1 VAAPYRAVV
10 SFGAERGG
18 RGGPPLQDYHIPL
31 DAGEGILASGSSE
44 SAKESTA
51 DDTAVK
57 FKRLTLRNVAQMVVF
72 ALAIKP
78 FMMLFIGLRVRG
90 REHLASSG
98 PFILIANHSSHLD
111 TISLLSLFPLSR
123 LRRIRPVAAAD
134 YFERNRFVSLVTKTL
149 FNILPIARKNITT
162 ENNPLRRMR
171 EAIEAGDSIIIFPEG
186 TRGSGP
192 EMGEFRSGVAHLI
205 EKLPGVPVVPAYL
218 VNMGRSLP
226 KGEFIPVP
234 FFCEIR
240 IGAPR
245 VLQGSRQE
253 ITRALEAAV
262 RELAGEPAQ
271 PTPS

>member
-1 VAAPYRAVV
+1 M
-10 SFGAERGG
+10 
-18 RGGPPLQDYHIPL
+18 
-31 DAGEGILASGSSE
+31 SE
-44 SAKESTA
+44 SVKESNGSDA
-51 DDTAVK
+51 LHK
-57 FKRLTLRNVAQMVVF
+57 PRRLTFRNVAQMIVF

-78 FMMLFIGLRVRG
+78 FMALFIGLRVRG
-90 REHLASSG
+90 REHLFGSEA
-98 PFILIANHSSHLD
+98 FVLIANHSSHLD

-123 LRRIRPVAAAD
+123 LRSVRPVAAAD
-134 YFERNRFVSLVTKTL
+134 YFERNRFVSLFTKTV

-171 EAIEAGDSIIIFPEG
+171 EALEAGDSLIIFPEG
-186 TRGSGP
+186 TRGSG
-192 EMGEFRSGVAHLI
+192 EQIGEFRSGVAHLI
-205 EKLPGVPVVPAYL
+205 EKMPDVAIVPAYL

-245 VLQGSRQE
+245 VLNGSRQE

-262 RELAGEPAQ
+262 RDLAPEAPG
-271 PTPS
+271 PTTS

>member
-1 VAAPYRAVV
+1 MT
-10 SFGAERGG
+10 SE
-18 RGGPPLQDYHIPL
+18 
-31 DAGEGILASGSSE
+31 ASETAS
-44 SAKESTA
+44 ESTA
-51 DDTAVK
+51 NDTPLKA
-57 FKRLTLRNVAQMVVF
+57 KRLTPRNVAQMMAF

-78 FMMLFIGLRVRG
+78 FMALFIGLRVGG
-90 REHLASSG
+90 REHLAISE

-111 TISLLSLFPLSR
+111 TVSLLSLFPLSR

-134 YFERNRFVSLVTKTL
+134 YFERNRFVSFFTKTL

-171 EAIEAGDSIIIFPEG
+171 EAIEGGDSLIIFPEG
-186 TRGSGP
+186 TRGSG
-192 EMGEFRSGVAHLI
+192 EQIGEFRSGVAHLI
-205 EKLPGVPVVPAYL
+205 EKMPEVPVIPAYL

-262 RELAGEPAQ
+262 RELAE
-271 PTPS
+271 

>member
-1 VAAPYRAVV
+1 MKQQ
-10 SFGAERGG
+10 ERV
-18 RGGPPLQDYHIPL
+18 
-31 DAGEGILASGSSE
+31 ILASGASE
-44 SAKESTA
+44 SASESTA
-51 DDTAVK
+51 VNTHVK
-57 FKRLTLRNVAQMVVF
+57 AKRLTLRNVAQMIVF

-78 FMMLFIGLRVRG
+78 FMVLFIGLRVRG
-90 REHLASSG
+90 REHLVKSDR
-98 PFILIANHSSHLD
+98 FILIANHSSHLD
-111 TISLLSLFPLSR
+111 TISLLSLFPLKR

-134 YFERNRFVSLVTKTL
+134 YFERNALVSLLTKTL
-149 FNILPIARKNITT
+149 FNILPIARKNITP

-171 EAIEAGDSIIIFPEG
+171 EAIEAGESIIIFPEG

-192 EMGEFRSGVAHLI
+192 EMGAFRSGVAHLI
-205 EKLPGVPVVPAYL
+205 EKIPGVPVVPAYL

-245 VLQGSRQE
+245 VLQGNRQE

-262 RELAGEPAQ
+262 RELAEEK
-271 PTPS
+271 

>member
-1 VAAPYRAVV
+1 M
-10 SFGAERGG
+10 
-18 RGGPPLQDYHIPL
+18 
-31 DAGEGILASGSSE
+31 ASKASDSVNE
-44 SAKESTA
+44 SNTSDELLMSR
-51 DDTAVK
+51 
-57 FKRLTLRNVAQMVVF
+57 RLTFRNVAQMIVF

-78 FMMLFIGLRVRG
+78 FMALFIGLRVRG
-90 REHLASSG
+90 REHLSG
-98 PFILIANHSSHLD
+98 SEPFVLIANHSSHLD
-111 TISLLSLFPLSR
+111 TISLLSLFPLNR

-134 YFERNRFVSLVTKTL
+134 YFERNRFVSLFTKTV

-171 EAIEAGDSIIIFPEG
+171 EALQTGDSLIIFPEG
-186 TRGSGP
+186 TRGSGDQI
-192 EMGEFRSGVAHLI
+192 GEFRSGVAHLI
-205 EKLPGVPVVPAYL
+205 EKMPNVSVVPTYL

-245 VLQGSRQE
+245 VFTGSRQE

-262 RELAGEPAQ
+262 RELSPETSD
-271 PTPS
+271 PTS

>member
-1 VAAPYRAVV
+1 MT
-10 SFGAERGG
+10 SE
-18 RGGPPLQDYHIPL
+18 
-31 DAGEGILASGSSE
+31 ASETAS
-44 SAKESTA
+44 ESTA
-51 DDTAVK
+51 NDTPLKA
-57 FKRLTLRNVAQMVVF
+57 KRLTPRNVAQMIAF

-78 FMMLFIGLRVRG
+78 FMALFIGLRVGG
-90 REHLASSG
+90 REHLAISE

-111 TISLLSLFPLSR
+111 TVSLLSLFPLSR

-134 YFERNRFVSLVTKTL
+134 YFERNRFVSFFTKTL

-171 EAIEAGDSIIIFPEG
+171 EAIEGGDSLIIFPEG
-186 TRGSGP
+186 TRGSG
-192 EMGEFRSGVAHLI
+192 EQIGEFRSGVAHLI
-205 EKLPGVPVVPAYL
+205 EKMPEVPVIPAYL

-262 RELAGEPAQ
+262 RELAE
-271 PTPS
+271 

>member
-1 VAAPYRAVV
+1 MIA
-10 SFGAERGG
+10 
-18 RGGPPLQDYHIPL
+18 
-31 DAGEGILASGSSE
+31 
-44 SAKESTA
+44 
-51 DDTAVK
+51 
-57 FKRLTLRNVAQMVVF
+57 F

-78 FMMLFIGLRVRG
+78 FMTLFIGLRVRG
-90 REHLASSG
+90 REHLTRSE

-134 YFERNRFVSLVTKTL
+134 YFERNAFVSMFTKTL
-149 FNILPIARKNITT
+149 FNILPIARKNITP

-171 EAIEAGDSIIIFPEG
+171 ESIEAGDSLLVFPEG
-186 TRGSGP
+186 TRGSG
-192 EMGEFRSGVAHLI
+192 EQMGAFRSGVAHLI
-205 EKLPGVPVVPAYL
+205 EKMPGVPIVPAYL

-245 VLQGSRQE
+245 ILAGSRQE

-262 RELAGEPAQ
+262 RELAEEI
-271 PTPS
+271 